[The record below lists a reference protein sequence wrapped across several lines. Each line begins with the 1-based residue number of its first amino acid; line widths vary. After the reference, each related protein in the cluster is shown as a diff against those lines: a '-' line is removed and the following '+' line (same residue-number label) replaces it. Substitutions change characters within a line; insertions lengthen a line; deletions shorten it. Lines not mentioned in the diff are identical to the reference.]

1 MTTLQDLS
9 NLLYTRGRLQELG
22 CTFDTMGELLTY
34 GYPMTLKENEQL
46 LRLGPIYD
54 EQWSFFFS
62 SAHTIRSDGDT
73 VMWADIRTPK
83 RVLINES
90 VNFDP
95 SHLRLTHGDGSA
107 KLIRPCAAYDDLHKL
122 WSSEKPTH
130 VLTPIV
136 EQEENAS
143 DGFDDSGCFLD
154 DEDGLAGVS
163 ASDLGSTQRK
173 SETAQYD
180 ERWRNSRGSLP
191 RNIGWRFSD
200 DLDGGAVARS
210 RDSMSD
216 DSYDEM
222 EDSPHIA
229 VEVPPPV
236 AEDDMIQAPSSF
248 HLESPQQVLPLN
260 GG

>member
-1 MTTLQDLS
+1 
-9 NLLYTRGRLQELG
+9 
-22 CTFDTMGELLTY
+22 
-34 GYPMTLKENEQL
+34 
-46 LRLGPIYD
+46 
-54 EQWSFFFS
+54 
-62 SAHTIRSDGDT
+62 
-73 VMWADIRTPK
+73 
-83 RVLINES
+83 VLINEG

-95 SHLRLTHGDGSA
+95 SHLRLTHGDGGA